1 MLCALARF
9 RAPSVADLRGAGAG
23 AVSWRI
29 SSVRPLLGGVCQ
41 LQGLFAFRPGLVAP
55 PGCCSVAALLLL
67 LHRCLGDG
75 FVVLRARWCA
85 HSNRALVLLLSWVL
99 EASSR
104 AGRLAARREIS
115 LRQRPSDPGA
125 RLLIAWR
132 ARGNRDTLQ
141 HKRAGVSTRGWVC
154 GKHFGDRCLV
164 SQSGLLDGHGGGGQ
178 GCVAKGCGHGAL
190 LWACSGQSVGL
201 AAGGLVIFRFF
212 RVAWLGGAC
221 FKGWARSWAGGRGKV
236 GAACRA
242 RHCSSVCVVH
252 VFSGVRWG
260 CLCVLAC
267 LLAGWLAC
275 LALLCVVWRCFPLLA
290 CLRALLCFA

>member
-1 MLCALARF
+1 MCLLCALARF

-41 LQGLFAFRPGLVAP
+41 PQGLFAFRPGLVAP

-115 LRQRPSDPGA
+115 LHQRPSGPGA

-132 ARGNRDTLQ
+132 ARGNRNTLQ
-141 HKRAGVSTRGWVC
+141 HKRAGVSTQGWVC
-154 GKHFGDRCLV
+154 VGSILEIAVLFPKVDCLT
-164 SQSGLLDGHGGGGQ
+164 GTG
-178 GCVAKGCGHGAL
+178 
-190 LWACSGQSVGL
+190 
-201 AAGGLVIFRFF
+201 AAGRAALR
-212 RVAWLGGAC
+212 RVAVMGPC
-221 FKGWARSWAGGRGKV
+221 CGR
-236 GAACRA
+236 
-242 RHCSSVCVVH
+242 
-252 VFSGVRWG
+252 
-260 CLCVLAC
+260 VLASRS
-267 LLAGWLAC
+267 
-275 LALLCVVWRCFPLLA
+275 VWRQAGL
-290 CLRALLCFA
+290 